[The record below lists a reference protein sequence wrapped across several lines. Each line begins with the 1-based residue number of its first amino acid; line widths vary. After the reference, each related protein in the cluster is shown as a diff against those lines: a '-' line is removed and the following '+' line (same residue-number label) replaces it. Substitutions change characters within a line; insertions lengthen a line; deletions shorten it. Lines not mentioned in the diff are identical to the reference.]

1 MIAGDVS
8 GSTTDA
14 ATTVLI
20 ADDDEEDRSLTR
32 IVLQKSRIAH
42 RFLIVEDGEELMDYL
57 HHRGQYSDPA
67 KSPRPGLIL
76 LDLNMPRKNGW
87 EALCEIK
94 LDARLRDIPIVILT
108 VSKEF
113 EDIYRSNNLGADS
126 YLTKP
131 ITVESFGKVL
141 KELRTLVT
149 A

>member
-1 MIAGDVS
+1 MTKRAQPLTI
-8 GSTTDA
+8 
-14 ATTVLI
+14 LI
-20 ADDDEEDRSLTR
+20 ADDDEEDRILTR
-32 IVLQKSRIAH
+32 NFLKKSQIAH
-42 RFLIVEDGEELMDYL
+42 RFLMVEDGQELVDYL
-57 HHRGQYSDPA
+57 YRRGQYSDPA
-67 KSPRPGLIL
+67 RSPRPGLIL

-113 EDIYRSNNLGADS
+113 EDIYRSNSLGADS

>member
-1 MIAGDVS
+1 MTKRAQPLTI
-8 GSTTDA
+8 
-14 ATTVLI
+14 LI
-20 ADDDEEDRSLTR
+20 ADDDEEDRILTR
-32 IVLQKSRIAH
+32 IFLQKYQITH
-42 RFLIVEDGEELMDYL
+42 RFLMVEDGQELVDYL
-57 HHRGQYSDPA
+57 YRRRQYSDPA
-67 KSPRPGLIL
+67 RSPRPGLIL

-94 LDARLRDIPIVILT
+94 LDARWRDIPIVILT